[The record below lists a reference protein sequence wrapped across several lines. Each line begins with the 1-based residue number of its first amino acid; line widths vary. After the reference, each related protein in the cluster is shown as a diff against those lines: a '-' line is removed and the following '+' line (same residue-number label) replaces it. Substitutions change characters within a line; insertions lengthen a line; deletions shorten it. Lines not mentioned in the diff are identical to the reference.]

1 MEYPNNVNCALEV
14 EECVRQ
20 GGGIPATIA
29 IIGGR
34 IKVKMQLKFYKGK
47 WRNLIKVGINKE
59 EIDYLGKEGRK
70 CKKCSRRD
78 LAVCLV

>member
-20 GGGIPATIA
+20 SGGIPATIA

-34 IKVKMQLKFYKGK
+34 IKVK
-47 WRNLIKVGINKE
+47 
-59 EIDYLGKEGRK
+59 
-70 CKKCSRRD
+70 
-78 LAVCLV
+78 